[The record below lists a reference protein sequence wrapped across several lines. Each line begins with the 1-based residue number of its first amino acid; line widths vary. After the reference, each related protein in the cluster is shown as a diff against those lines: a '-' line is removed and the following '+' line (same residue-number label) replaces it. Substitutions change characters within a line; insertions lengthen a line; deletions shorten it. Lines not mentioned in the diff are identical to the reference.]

1 MTFPFYLTRL
11 LEEQQ
16 TKYIPQNSQSPL
28 NTRTNGEYS
37 AFPLNTETLPLP
49 FAAEYNYFLYLEH
62 CCFEKRSFGVER
74 QSSSVEHRVIPPRTM
89 FPTQFYNN
97 TTFSFVP
104 PLLFFLPSTQ
114 PPAYVVR
121 VWFFLR
127 SFFPP
132 HSWKMLSIS
141 CLVEYFRQTFSGEF
155 WRKRERFWSGS
166 PDLCAETLFPHVRAG
181 SRSTLA
187 DQTTRRL
194 PSALYH
200 VCAPHF

>member
-1 MTFPFYLTRL
+1 MTFSFYLTRL

-97 TTFSFVP
+97 TTFSLSFLHFCFSFLRPNHQRTWCAFDFSFVR
-104 PLLFFLPSTQ
+104 FFL
-114 PPAYVVR
+114 
-121 VWFFLR
+121 L
-127 SFFPP
+127 
-132 HSWKMLSIS
+132 I
-141 CLVEYFRQTFSGEF
+141 
-155 WRKRERFWSGS
+155 REK
-166 PDLCAETLFPHVRAG
+166 C
-181 SRSTLA
+181 
-187 DQTTRRL
+187 
-194 PSALYH
+194 
-200 VCAPHF
+200 